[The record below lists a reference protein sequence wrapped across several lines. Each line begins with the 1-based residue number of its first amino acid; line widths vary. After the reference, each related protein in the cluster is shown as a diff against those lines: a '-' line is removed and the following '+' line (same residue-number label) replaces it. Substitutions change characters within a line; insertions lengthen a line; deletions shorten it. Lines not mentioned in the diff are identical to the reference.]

1 MFLEFPDDSSV
12 AYTEASQYQYMWGEN
27 LLVAPVYEDVQADAN
42 GNDVRNGIYLPD
54 EEQIWID
61 YWSGNV
67 YEGGQTVKPEVPED
81 RGGFLFVRG
90 GAVIPT
96 DIPRQHTEQGDTEN
110 IILELYPYG
119 VSHYDFYE
127 DDGISLDYE
136 SGKRTVTRISM
147 EKKNGE
153 CEIVIGERKGEF
165 AGIGKRTYTIR
176 LFAEKKP
183 DKVTV
188 AGAPVIFTYE
198 GCYAAFEMGSETE
211 AHVVLG

>member
-1 MFLEFPDDSSV
+1 M
-12 AYTEASQYQYMWGEN
+12 
-27 LLVAPVYEDVQADAN
+27 
-42 GNDVRNGIYLPD
+42 
-54 EEQIWID
+54 
-61 YWSGNV
+61 
-67 YEGGQTVKPEVPED
+67 
-81 RGGFLFVRG
+81 
-90 GAVIPT
+90 
-96 DIPRQHTEQGDTEN
+96 
-110 IILELYPYG
+110 ELYPYG

-147 EKKNGE
+147 EKKNEE

-183 DKVTV
+183 DKITV
-188 AGAPVIFTYE
+188 AGIPVNFTYE
-198 GCYAAFEMGSETE
+198 GRYAAFEMRSETG